1 MRWAVAVLLAAFAV
15 YAAVTAIQI
24 VSTYNEMVEAKGL
37 LLTAGATLQ
46 QEGLDTS
53 PATLAKAEGE
63 VLSARSK
70 FRSAQEFLEGQPLLR
85 IAGWLPWMGSQVS
98 AARELA
104 GIGYESSE
112 IGLSGVAALRAFNE
126 VTADE
131 GTLGEKVVAYLEAT
145 EPMMTEVEE
154 RLTAIR
160 EKRDGIDTHWLLP
173 PLSNFVQQVDAR
185 LVNAEES
192 IDRYRQGRTVADHVL
207 GFDQQTSYLMLGL
220 DNTEILPG
228 GGLIGIYGVI
238 TFEDGR
244 VVERSFNEMEE
255 LFQRWQTRTGGEYIE
270 PPGPLKRHLLRDWT
284 WSLGVSNW
292 SPDFPTSAR
301 QALFFY
307 DRSGADPVD
316 GVIALDFVA
325 LEGILGVTGPT
336 EMGGYGV
343 TVDSDNA
350 TEEILAHIGRPLR
363 PGDGEHAFAGAL
375 ATEVIDGALTVDQ
388 DQWIPLLETLDRL
401 AEEKH
406 LFLYASDD
414 RIQDSVRELGW
425 AGQVRDGPGDY
436 VMAVDASVNSSKLN
450 LVVEQEMELRI
461 ELDEAGTAHNQLTL
475 RYSNALDDWAR
486 GRSPELLRHMLDG
499 FYGGYLRL
507 LAPPQAELLQVTLE
521 GRPAG
526 AEEITQEVGKASFG
540 RFLPLPRDSQ
550 AALAFTYSV
559 PAAANVS
566 QATHEY
572 RLLVQKQPGIRATPL
587 NVAVTLPPGAEVESV
602 SLDGQ
607 YLPDNPLEIWTQLS
621 VDRELVVRYE
631 V

>member
-1 MRWAVAVLLAAFAV
+1 MAVLLAAFGA

-24 VSTYNEMVEAKGL
+24 VSTYNEMVEARGL

-46 QEGLDTS
+46 QEGLDAS
-53 PATLAKAEGE
+53 PTALSEAEAQT
-63 VLSARSK
+63 LSAGSK
-70 FRSAQEFLEGQPLLR
+70 FHSAQDFLDGQPLLR
-85 IAGWLPWMGSQVS
+85 AIGWVPWVGSQVS

-112 IGLSGVAALRAFNE
+112 IGLAGVTALRTVIAIN
-126 VTADE
+126 ADE
-131 GTLGEKVVAYLEAT
+131 EGAPSEKLGLYLEAI
-145 EPMMTEVEE
+145 EPQMAAVEQK
-154 RLTAIR
+154 LAAIR
-160 EKRDGIDTHWLLP
+160 KRRDRIDTQWILP
-173 PLSNFVQQVDAR
+173 PLSGFLEQLDAR
-185 LVNAEES
+185 LDRAEVS
-192 IDRYRQGRTVADHVL
+192 IDRYRNGRAVADYVL
-207 GFDQQTSYLMLGL
+207 GFDRRTSYLMLGL

-228 GGLIGIYGVI
+228 GGLVGMYGVI

-244 VVERSFNEMEE
+244 IVERSFNEMEE
-255 LFQRWQTRTGGEYIE
+255 LYQRWQTRTGGEYVE
-270 PPGPLKRHLLRDWT
+270 PPGPLKRHLLRGWT
-284 WSLGVSNW
+284 WSLGVSTW

-336 EMGGYGV
+336 EMDGYGV

-375 ATEVIDGALTVDQ
+375 ATEVVDGALAVDQ
-388 DQWIPLLETLDRL
+388 DQWIPLLETLARL
-401 AEEKH
+401 AKEKH
-406 LFLYASDD
+406 LLLYASDD
-414 RIQDSVRELGW
+414 RIQDSVRQLGW
-425 AGQVRDGPGDY
+425 AGQVKDGPGDY

-475 RYSNALDDWAR
+475 RYSNALGDWAR

-507 LAPPQAELLQVTLE
+507 LAPPQAELLQITLD
-521 GRPAG
+521 GRQAG

-550 AALAFTYSV
+550 AVLAFTYSV
-559 PAAANVS
+559 PAAVNVS
-566 QATHEY
+566 QAIHEY
-572 RLLVQKQPGIRATPL
+572 RLLVQKQPGTSAAPL
-587 NVAVTLPPGAEVESV
+587 NVAITLPPGAEVKSV

-607 YLPDNPLEIWTQLS
+607 YLPDDPLEIWTQLS

-631 V
+631 A